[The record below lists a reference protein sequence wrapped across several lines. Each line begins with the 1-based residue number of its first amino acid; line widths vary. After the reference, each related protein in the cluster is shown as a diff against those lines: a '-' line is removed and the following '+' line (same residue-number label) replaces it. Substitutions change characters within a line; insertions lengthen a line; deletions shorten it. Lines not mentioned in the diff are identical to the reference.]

1 MDRRGSPDNVQYGH
15 FDLYRKILLLRAV
28 IQASGHPDIPIY
40 LTEFNWPLKGS
51 GKHSPA
57 GEHVQTDEV
66 DQARFLVLYDL
77 TAAAT
82 GQVASTFWW
91 QLVARGYG
99 LLDEDDAW
107 TERRAYRAFKHLLAR
122 TRGREVHRLPESLR
136 PLRGFLLQ
144 RDDQTEAVLYTAGEE
159 IRLDPT
165 LPVQDATDLVG
176 EQLPTTSLAAGPDPI
191 YVTLGAADPAEVVE
205 ALASRRK

>member
-1 MDRRGSPDNVQYGH
+1 M
-15 FDLYRKILLLRAV
+15 

-99 LLDEDDAW
+99 LLDEAPRDGQIGDGG
-107 TERRAYRAFKHLLAR
+107 LGR
-122 TRGREVHRLPESLR
+122 TN
-136 PLRGFLLQ
+136 GFLDPPVPQ
-144 RDDQTEAVLYTAGEE
+144 AVVPHAMNA
-159 IRLDPT
+159 
-165 LPVQDATDLVG
+165 DASSASSS
-176 EQLPTTSLAAGPDPI
+176 EPHPACSAAWR
-191 YVTLGAADPAEVVE
+191 
-205 ALASRRK
+205 S